1 MRFNE
6 VLASALYTSTALL
19 GSVRAADDIDDGAE
33 ASSTSLSE
41 SSTSLPVEKPTF
53 TPSNIKAP
61 FFEQFTDDW
70 DSRWKVSHAKKQD
83 SKTDEDW
90 AYVGTWAVEEPYVLK
105 AIEGDKG
112 LVVKNPAAHHA
123 ISAKFDKKID
133 NKGKTL
139 VVQYEVKL
147 QNGLECGGAYMKLLR
162 DNKEL
167 HAEEFSNASP
177 YVIMFGPDKCGATN
191 KVHFI
196 FQHKNPKTG
205 EYEEKHL
212 KSPPMARIVKTTS
225 LYTLIVNP
233 DQTYEI
239 RIDGEKMKNG
249 SLLEDFTPSV
259 NPEKEIDDPND
270 KKPEDWVDE
279 ARIADPEATKPEDWD
294 EDAPYEILDEEATK
308 PDDWLEDEPT
318 MIPDP
323 EAEKPEDWDDEED
336 GDWIPPSVPN
346 PKCEEASGCGKW
358 EPSMKKN
365 PAYKGKW
372 SAPYIDNP
380 AYKGVWQPKK
390 ISNPDYYEDKNPA
403 NFEPMGAIGFEI
415 WTMQNDILF
424 DNIYIG
430 HSIAD
435 ADKLKT
441 ETYDIKHPIE
451 TAEDESSKPKPSD
464 DIPKSPMDL
473 KFMDDPVLYVRE
485 KVQLFMEI
493 AKRNPVEAVKFVP
506 EVAGG
511 IGVLAVTLLAVIL
524 GGVMGGSK
532 AKDSPEVQKAADKV
546 KKAAVDAKDQAVDTM
561 NQAVDAAASGA
572 DKVQSEVN
580 KRTTRSSGSA
590 E

>member
-1 MRFNE
+1 MRVNE
-6 VLASALYTSTALL
+6 VLASALYTSAILL
-19 GSVRAADDIDDGAE
+19 GSARAADDIDDAAE
-33 ASSTSLSE
+33 ASSASLSE
-41 SSTSLPVEKPTF
+41 SSTSVPIEKPTF
-53 TPSNIKAP
+53 TPTNIKAP

-70 DSRWKVSHAKKQD
+70 DSRWQPSHAKKQD

-90 AYVGTWAVEEPYVLK
+90 AYVGEWAVEEPSVLK

-167 HAEEFSNASP
+167 HADEFSNASP

-212 KSPPMARIVKTTS
+212 KSPPMARIVKTTT
-225 LYTLIVNP
+225 LYTLIVKP

-239 RIDGEKMKNG
+239 RVDGEKHKEG
-249 SLLEDFTPSV
+249 SLLEDFSPSV

-294 EDAPYEILDEEATK
+294 EDAPYEVVDEEATK

-336 GDWIPPSVPN
+336 GDWIPPTVPN

-358 EPSMKKN
+358 EPPMKRN
-365 PAYKGKW
+365 PEYKGKW
-372 SAPYIDNP
+372 TAPYIDNP
-380 AYKGVWQPKK
+380 AYKGVWKPKK
-390 ISNPDYYEDKNPA
+390 IPNPDYYEDKTPA

-415 WTMQNDILF
+415 WTMQNNILF

-430 HSIAD
+430 HSIED
-435 ADKLKT
+435 AEKVKT
-441 ETYDIKHPIE
+441 ETYDVKHPIE
-451 TAEDESSKPKPSD
+451 TAEDEATRPKPSED
-464 DIPKSPMDL
+464 EPPKSPMDL

-485 KVQLFMEI
+485 KVQLFMTI
-493 AKRNPVEAVKFVP
+493 AKKDPVEAIRFVP

-511 IGVLAVTLLAVIL
+511 IGVLIATLLAIVL
-524 GGVMGGSK
+524 GGVFGGSQT
-532 AKDSPEVQKAADKV
+532 SPQVKKAADNV
-546 KKAAVDAKDQAVDTM
+546 KKAAVDAKD
-561 NQAVDAAASGA
+561 QAVDAAASGA

-580 KRTTRSSGSA
+580 KRTTRSSGPA